1 MSSAGVNAMPAADQ
15 EEQSLTADALATASA
30 PVVKQGKG
38 PVLAQQTPAPVAR
51 ERKSRAS
58 GVNAERKPDPPPAT
72 NRGAGVGRLLRRAC
86 APGARGP
93 APAPAPAC
101 KRCLRRRDGRPAKT
115 TAFIPLRSPDPSPF
129 PTPPSSRLP
138 PSASV
143 PAHRCCRPCSGR
155 GRRGSRTRR
164 SRRGGISP
172 TWTCWTSCSPPLA
185 PRAFQEF
192 RRSQRKECFT
202 LLRWLQLVLPLI
214 EELREASPP
223 RPLTDDA
230 YRRLALLSRAFQ
242 AARRLLRC
250 CHDGSK
256 IFLSLESEAVQGR
269 FRAVYEKVNLALD
282 GMPYSD
288 IGISDEVKEQVEL
301 INAQLKRSKKR
312 ADTQDMELAMDFL
325 VVLQDKED
333 RSADRVILERLAKK
347 LELQSLA
354 DLRAETMAIK
364 KLINERNGQQP
375 ESTEQIIELL
385 NKLKDVA
392 GIDEKNILG
401 ETYERRSIQKWL
413 DAGRTCPKTQQPLAH
428 LSLAPN
434 FALKNLI
441 LQWCENN
448 KVEIQTRADEPPVEE
463 VSKEVLIPS
472 LVKDLSSPNLD
483 VQRKAVKKIRSL
495 SKESP
500 ENRTLITDS
509 GGIAALVGLL
519 QYPDKKIQDN
529 TVTSLLNLSIDEAN
543 KVLIAKGNAIP
554 LIIEV
559 LKNGSVEGQENSAAA
574 LFSLSMV
581 DENKVVIGALG
592 GVPPLVNLL
601 KNGTIRGKKDANTA
615 IFNLLLNH
623 QNKLRAIEAG
633 IVPVLL
639 KILDDAKLSMVDEAL
654 SIFLLL
660 GSNSACRATIGTES
674 FVETL
679 VRIIKEGTPK
689 NKECALSVILELG
702 SCNNALM
709 VHALGFGL
717 QEHLTE
723 IAKSGTSRAQ
733 RKANSLIQLARKCQS

>member
-1 MSSAGVNAMPAADQ
+1 MLSS
-15 EEQSLTADALATASA
+15 
-30 PVVKQGKG
+30 
-38 PVLAQQTPAPVAR
+38 
-51 ERKSRAS
+51 
-58 GVNAERKPDPPPAT
+58 
-72 NRGAGVGRLLRRAC
+72 LL
-86 APGARGP
+86 GT
-93 APAPAPAC
+93 
-101 KRCLRRRDGRPAKT
+101 RPAVE
-115 TAFIPLRSPDPSPF
+115 PE
-129 PTPPSSRLP
+129 PPEP
-138 PSASV
+138 EPE
-143 PAHRCCRPCSGR
+143 PSGR
-155 GRRGSRTRR
+155 QLSDGDLLDELVATVG
-164 SRRGGISP
+164 
-172 TWTCWTSCSPPLA
+172 A
-185 PRAFQEF
+185 AQAFQEF
-192 RRSQRKECFT
+192 RRSHRKECFN

-214 EELREASPP
+214 EELQDASPP

-230 YRRLALLSRAFQ
+230 HRRLALLSRAFQ
-242 AARRLLRC
+242 AARRLLRR

-256 IFLSLESEAVQGR
+256 IFLSLESEAVQGS
-269 FRAVYEKVNLALD
+269 FRAVYEKINVALD

-301 INAQLKRSKKR
+301 INTQLKRSKKR
-312 ADTQDMELAMDFL
+312 TDTQDMELAMDFM

-333 RSADRVILERLAKK
+333 RSADRVILEQLAKK

-375 ESTEQIIELL
+375 ESTKQIIDLL
-385 NKLKDVA
+385 HKLKEVA

-401 ETYERRSIQKWL
+401 EVHIPKYLEKCPSLMIPNDFLCPISLEIMTDPVIIASGRTYERRSIQKWL
-413 DAGRTCPKTQQPLAH
+413 DAGQRTCPKTQQPLAH

-441 LQWCENN
+441 LQWCEKN
-448 KVEIQTRADEPPVEE
+448 KVEMQTRADEPPVEE
-463 VSKEVLIPS
+463 EVNKEVLIPS

-483 VQRKAVKKIRSL
+483 VQRKAAKKIRTL

-500 ENRTLITDS
+500 EDRTLITDS

-529 TVTSLLNLSIDEAN
+529 AVTSLLNLSIDEVN

-559 LKNGSVEGQENSAAA
+559 LKNGNVEGQENSAAA

-581 DENKVVIGALG
+581 DENKVAIGALG
-592 GVPPLVNLL
+592 GMAPLVDLL
-601 KNGTIRGKKDANTA
+601 KNGTIRGKKDASTA

-639 KILDDAKLSMVDEAL
+639 KTLDNTKLGMVDEAL

-660 GSNSACRATIGTES
+660 GSNSACRGTIGTES

-702 SCNNALM
+702 SHNNALM

-717 QEHLTE
+717 HEHLTE
-723 IAKSGTSRAQ
+723 IAKNGTSRAQ
-733 RKANSLIQLARKCQS
+733 RKANSLIQLAQKCES

>member
-1 MSSAGVNAMPAADQ
+1 MLSSMFGARPAG
-15 EEQSLTADALATASA
+15 E
-30 PVVKQGKG
+30 
-38 PVLAQQTPAPVAR
+38 
-51 ERKSRAS
+51 
-58 GVNAERKPDPPPAT
+58 PDPPEPE
-72 NRGAGVGRLLRRAC
+72 
-86 APGARGP
+86 PEP
-93 APAPAPAC
+93 
-101 KRCLRRRDGRPAKT
+101 
-115 TAFIPLRSPDPSPF
+115 
-129 PTPPSSRLP
+129 
-138 PSASV
+138 
-143 PAHRCCRPCSGR
+143 SGR
-155 GRRGSRTRR
+155 QLSDGDLLDELVATVG
-164 SRRGGISP
+164 
-172 TWTCWTSCSPPLA
+172 A
-185 PRAFQEF
+185 AQAFQEF
-192 RRSQRKECFT
+192 RRSQRKECFN

-214 EELREASPP
+214 EELQDASPP

-230 YRRLALLSRAFQ
+230 HRRLALLSRAFQ

-256 IFLSLESEAVQGR
+256 IFLSLEAEAVQGR
-269 FRAVYEKVNLALD
+269 FRAVYEKINQALD
-282 GMPYSD
+282 GMPYSE
-288 IGISDEVKEQVEL
+288 IGISDEVKDVQVEL
-301 INAQLKRSKKR
+301 INTQLKRSKKR
-312 ADTQDMELAMDFL
+312 TDTQDMELAMDFM

-375 ESTEQIIELL
+375 ESTKQIIEIL
-385 NKLKDVA
+385 NKLKEVA

-401 ETYERRSIQKWL
+401 EVHIPKYLEKCPSLMIPNDFLCPISLEIMTDPTYERRSIQKWL
-413 DAGRTCPKTQQPLAH
+413 DAGQRTCPKTQQPLAH

-441 LQWCENN
+441 LQWCEKN
-448 KVEIQTRADEPPVEE
+448 KVEMQTRADEPPVEE

-483 VQRKAVKKIRSL
+483 VQRKAAKKIRTL

-500 ENRTLITDS
+500 EDRTLIVDS
-509 GGIAALVGLL
+509 DGIAALVGLL
-519 QYPDKKIQDN
+519 LYPDKKIQDN
-529 TVTSLLNLSIDEAN
+529 AVTSLLNLSIDEAN

-559 LKNGSVEGQENSAAA
+559 LKNGNVEGQENSAAT

-581 DENKVVIGALG
+581 DENKVAIGASG
-592 GVPPLVNLL
+592 GMAPLVDLL
-601 KNGTIRGKKDANTA
+601 KDGTIRGKKDASTA

-639 KILDDAKLSMVDEAL
+639 KILDNTKLGMVDEAL

-660 GSNSACRATIGTES
+660 GSNSACRGTIGTES

-702 SCNNALM
+702 SHNNALM

-723 IAKSGTSRAQ
+723 IAKNGTSRAQ
-733 RKANSLIQLARKCQS
+733 RKANSLIQLAQKCQS